1 MPTPRHHQLRK
12 VAVSLA
18 AVTAVVGLAACDIG
32 IGTPTAAAPTSTPT
46 SVAAVPVGSVEELE
60 PSPDSEAPEAPAE
73 EAPADGGAEEAPD
86 GAPADGE
93 EEAPADG
100 AAAEEEGAEGEEAPA
115 DGAPVVEAPA
125 EGEEA
130 PADGAPVEETPEAE
144 APVAAPPAPPAA
156 PANNGLEVLGTDCSN
171 SDLEPHTG
179 FQEAPR
185 CVQSSHGEVASADN
199 SPSLLI
205 TDFPATIGAG
215 EAFDIQVS
223 TRNLVRDRFL
233 GAAAGGYYLE
243 SSFLNAEGIQ
253 RGHFH
258 TACRI
263 LPSEAEAPDA
273 APVPEFFLATQ
284 DNGGGS
290 EADQVVVP
298 VTGLDEPGTYQCS
311 VWAGDGSHRT
321 PLMQRANQTPAF
333 DSVRITVN

>member
-1 MPTPRHHQLRK
+1 MPTPRTRRIRQ
-12 VAVSLA
+12 VAA
-18 AVTAVVGLAACDIG
+18 AVVAATAVVLGPTACDIG
-32 IGTPTAAAPTSTPT
+32 IGAGGSLDPAAGGAAPTS
-46 SVAAVPVGSVEELE
+46 VVPVGSVEDLE
-60 PSPDSEAPEAPAE
+60 PTRDAEPDEAPDAPGSAAPESDAPGSAAPGSAAPESDEPGTTAPETTDAETPATEAPESEAPAE
-73 EAPADGGAEEAPD
+73 
-86 GAPADGE
+86 
-93 EEAPADG
+93 
-100 AAAEEEGAEGEEAPA
+100 
-115 DGAPVVEAPA
+115 
-125 EGEEA
+125 
-130 PADGAPVEETPEAE
+130 TTT
-144 APVAAPPAPPAA
+144 AAPTSAETTAPAA
-156 PANNGLEVLGTDCSN
+156 PAAPNTNGLEVLGTDCTN

-185 CVQSSHGEVASADN
+185 CVSSSHGEVASADN

-205 TDFPATIGAG
+205 TDFPATVAAG

-243 SSFLNAEGIQ
+243 SSFLNEDGIQ

-263 LPSEAEAPDA
+263 LPSSAEAPDA
-273 APVPEFFLATQ
+273 EPVPAFFLATQ
-284 DNGGGS
+284 DNGGGA

-298 VTGLDEPGTYQCS
+298 VSGGLDEPGTYQCS

-333 DSVRITVN
+333 DSVRITVG

>member
-1 MPTPRHHQLRK
+1 MSLPTSRHLRR
-12 VAVSLA
+12 VAVALA
-18 AVTAVVGLAACDIG
+18 AATAVVLGPTACDIG
-32 IGTPTAAAPTSTPT
+32 LGVPDAAGQPSGSGAGTPAVAAVAVVSPQDPDADETAAAAEADDETAPEETTAADETADDADATDDTDAGDAEETPAEDADGGDDAEGDAAGVDATEDAAAPTTT
-46 SVAAVPVGSVEELE
+46 
-60 PSPDSEAPEAPAE
+60 
-73 EAPADGGAEEAPD
+73 
-86 GAPADGE
+86 
-93 EEAPADG
+93 
-100 AAAEEEGAEGEEAPA
+100 
-115 DGAPVVEAPA
+115 
-125 EGEEA
+125 
-130 PADGAPVEETPEAE
+130 
-144 APVAAPPAPPAA
+144 APPAA
-156 PANNGLEVLGTDCSN
+156 PPVANNGLEVLGTDCSN